1 MDFSRASPASGSGF
15 EGRSSQRLRNARAAN
30 LPVTTSIMMEKADA
44 LALQMGHTDFSCSSG
59 WFDRFKKRNSV
70 VSKSVHGE
78 SGTVDAAT
86 ADNWRSSRLTELRE
100 SYADSD
106 IFNLD
111 EAALFYKMLPSRTF
125 TPKGGACSGVKQ
137 RKDRVTVLFGA
148 NATGEEKLPLL
159 IIGKALKPRC
169 FRNARLPNGVIYRAN
184 RAAWMTATLFEEYV
198 RAIDNKMAKKNRK
211 VLFIVD
217 NCPGQGKIENLE
229 AVTVEFLPANM
240 TSVLQPMDQGVIEVA
255 RKIYRKSLLHRIL
268 LSYEND
274 KGYEI
279 DLLGAVHLLSSAWQ

>member
-1 MDFSRASPASGSGF
+1 
-15 EGRSSQRLRNARAAN
+15 
-30 LPVTTSIMMEKADA
+30 
-44 LALQMGHTDFSCSSG
+44 
-59 WFDRFKKRNSV
+59 
-70 VSKSVHGE
+70 
-78 SGTVDAAT
+78 
-86 ADNWRSSRLTELRE
+86 
-100 SYADSD
+100 
-106 IFNLD
+106 
-111 EAALFYKMLPSRTF
+111 
-125 TPKGGACSGVKQ
+125 
-137 RKDRVTVLFGA
+137 
-148 NATGEEKLPLL
+148 
-159 IIGKALKPRC
+159 
-169 FRNARLPNGVIYRAN
+169 
-184 RAAWMTATLFEEYV
+184 MTATLFEEYV